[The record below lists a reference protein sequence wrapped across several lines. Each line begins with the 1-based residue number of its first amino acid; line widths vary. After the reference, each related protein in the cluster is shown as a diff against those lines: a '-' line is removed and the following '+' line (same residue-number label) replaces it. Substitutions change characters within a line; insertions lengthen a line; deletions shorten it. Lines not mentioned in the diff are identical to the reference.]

1 MGVRAPWAFRHEL
14 PVGSDEQLTDRA
26 REGDQSAYGEL
37 YRRHRK
43 AAESTAWCLLRSKND
58 ADDVVADAFAGVLS
72 ALRNGRG
79 PRDNFRRYLLACVR
93 NGCRV
98 RRTRTVPI
106 EESSIERL
114 APVLEEPEHYVEAN
128 TVARAF
134 AALTPRWQ
142 HTLWLTEVEQR
153 PAREVSERMHLSPNA
168 TAALAHRAR
177 QAFAT
182 AYLAEHVSAVRRGDC
197 VAHAPQLAG
206 YVRGALTGAALAAL
220 EHHLV
225 TCRDCAVAAAELRD
239 VNASLRSI
247 AMPGQLLAAG
257 AAAAS
262 GSLGAA
268 TVATV
273 GVTGSAAT
281 ATAATGVWT
290 AISGASMLVKGLV
303 AILLVAPA
311 ISAERPHVTAMS
323 GTSRLGD
330 GATVDPASSE
340 TGPTP
345 SVSESAAGV
354 VLVQTPPDPNVPAA
368 DEPAPVAGAPIRRD
382 KALDDVP
389 TRLAPRDVEVVPVPV
404 DGPVIGD
411 GVGAVIDGAAQPA
424 IEEVTDSA
432 IGDILDPVIEPVI
445 EAVVEPVVQ
454 GLDEALAM
462 MGLGSTGETVQLLR
476 SLVPLLDGPLVDLV
490 LTDLLGFEPSGAS
503 DAPPL
508 TELLTGLQVTDGSEP
523 LPGVSPESH
532 GSDHAAG
539 PGSSAAQ
546 PPIAIGP
553 PMPSTSPPAVAVQPG
568 GVQDTA
574 LPAVVLPAIT
584 LPLTVDLPPVQ
595 VLDVA
600 IIDLPAVEVPA
611 VALSMELPVL
621 DLPGLGIPPLTLP
634 GRPQ

>member
-1 MGVRAPWAFRHEL
+1 M
-14 PVGSDEQLTDRA
+14 
-26 REGDQSAYGEL
+26 
-37 YRRHRK
+37 HR
-43 AAESTAWCLLRSKND
+43 
-58 ADDVVADAFAGVLS
+58 
-72 ALRNGRG
+72 
-79 PRDNFRRYLLACVR
+79 
-93 NGCRV
+93 
-98 RRTRTVPI
+98 
-106 EESSIERL
+106 SS
-114 APVLEEPEHYVEAN
+114 PG
-128 TVARAF
+128 TF
-134 AALTPRWQ
+134 AAR
-142 HTLWLTEVEQR
+142 
-153 PAREVSERMHLSPNA
+153 S
-168 TAALAHRAR
+168 
-177 QAFAT
+177 
-182 AYLAEHVSAVRRGDC
+182 
-197 VAHAPQLAG
+197 
-206 YVRGALTGAALAAL
+206 TGAALATL

-262 GSLGAA
+262 GSLTAA
-268 TVATV
+268 TVASV

-323 GTSRLGD
+323 GTSRVGD
-330 GATVDPASSE
+330 GATTDPASSE
-340 TGPTP
+340 AGPTP
-345 SVSESAAGV
+345 RVAESAAGV
-354 VLVQTPPDPNVPAA
+354 VLVQTPRGPNVPVVY
-368 DEPAPVAGAPIRRD
+368 EPAPAGAAVPRD
-382 KALDDVP
+382 KALDAVP
-389 TRLAPRDVEVVPVPV
+389 TRLAARAFEVVPRPV
-404 DGPVIGD
+404 GGRVIGD
-411 GVGAVIDGAAQPA
+411 GVGPVIDGAAQPA
-424 IEEVTDSA
+424 IEEDIDPA

-445 EAVVEPVVQ
+445 ETVVEPVVQ

-490 LTDLLGFEPSGAS
+490 LTDLFAFEPSGAS

-532 GSDHAAG
+532 GSDHAAA
-539 PGSSAAQ
+539 PGSSEAQ
-546 PPIAIGP
+546 PSIAIGP
-553 PMPSTSPPAVAVQPG
+553 PMPSASPPAVAAQPG
-568 GVQDTA
+568 GAQVTA
-574 LPAVVLPAIT
+574 LPAVVLPSIT

-611 VALSMELPVL
+611 VELSLELPLL